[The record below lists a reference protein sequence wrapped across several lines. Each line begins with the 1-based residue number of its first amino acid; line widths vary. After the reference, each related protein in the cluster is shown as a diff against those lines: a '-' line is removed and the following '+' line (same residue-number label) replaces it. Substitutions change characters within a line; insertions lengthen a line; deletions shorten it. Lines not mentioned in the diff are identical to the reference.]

1 MVGEDWRLIDLA
13 NVEHGRVNRAVRR
26 KQSAR
31 FRLSLIKNDPP
42 GASSQRAA
50 SHSGEISQVPSVFLE
65 KNNTGGDPKTPLF
78 LANVFVIHPPIAE
91 CQANVPTQGL
101 ACCKS
106 SKVFY
111 FQIKKCFLFS

>member
-13 NVEHGRVNRAVRR
+13 NVEHGRVNRAVCR

-31 FRLSLIKNDPP
+31 FRPSLIKNDPP

-50 SHSGEISQVPSVFLE
+50 SHSGEISQVPSVFLV

-78 LANVFVIHPPIAE
+78 LANLLVIHPPIAE

-106 SKVFY
+106 RKVTAKEIF
-111 FQIKKCFLFS
+111 K